1 MTDLIVLDRTHA
13 AISPSSY
20 ARIRKC
26 TASVALSASAPPEAA
41 SPYADA
47 GSAAH
52 KLLEVCL
59 QEGLDTFE
67 LGGVGN
73 VRVKGRDVPVDHAML
88 DDVAFCLDWIRC
100 SGVLDGRQ
108 LECEV
113 VIPISFAE
121 QYLGRPIYGHADVL
135 ARPIPVVVVDAKFGY
150 NPVPASSPQNGLY
163 ILGAVL
169 AETKGD
175 LDREG
180 LAGTSVILQP
190 SAGAPDRHEWTFA
203 ALRELRDEVIDV
215 CRKVRR
221 KQWEYAHGE
230 WCRFCPALAV
240 CPHLA
245 AVARDSALA
254 KVVPTPELVASGEM
268 SAGELDALL
277 ELWDVLELKGKQL
290 NAMAEDYLR
299 YGGRLKTRKLVR
311 KRTVR
316 RWRADKDAEFEL
328 KAAGINPY
336 TDPQLISP
344 AEAERRLPP
353 AKQHIVK
360 QLSEKPEGELTIA
373 KAGDKGE
380 AVVVAEALKSAL
392 ESNVAAGYLAAGR
405 SRTSEAKETQ
415 GEAVAGQ
422 PAGRAESR
430 KIRTAI

>member
-1 MTDLIVLDRTHA
+1 MTDLIVLDREHA

-20 ARIRKC
+20 ARVRAC
-26 TASVALSASAPPEAA
+26 TASVPLSAAAPPEAA

-59 QEGLDTFE
+59 SEGLDTFE

-73 VRVKGRDVPVDHAML
+73 VRVGGKDIPVDHDML
-88 DDVAFCLDWIRC
+88 DDVSFCLDWIR
-100 SGVLDGRQ
+100 SSDLLKNRT

-113 VIPISFAE
+113 VLPLHFAE
-121 QYLGRPIYGHADVL
+121 QYLGRPVYGHADVL

-150 NPVPASSPQNGLY
+150 NPVPASGPQNGLY

-169 AETKGD
+169 VETKGD

-190 SAGAPDRHEWTFA
+190 RASREPDTHEWTFA

-215 CRKVRR
+215 CRRVRK
-221 KQWEYAHGE
+221 KQWTYAHGD

-254 KVVPTPELVASGEM
+254 KVVPTPEMITSGEL
-268 SAGELDALL
+268 SAEVLADWLDLA
-277 ELWDVLELKGKQL
+277 DVLEPRFKQL
-290 NAMAEDYLR
+290 NAVAEDYLLH
-299 YGGRLKTRKLVR
+299 GGKMRNRKIVT
-311 KRTVR
+311 KRTNR
-316 RWRADKDAEFEL
+316 RWISEVEAAERLDEE
-328 KAAGINPY
+328 GINPY
-336 TDPQLISP
+336 TDPVLISP

-353 AKQHIVK
+353 SKQGIVK
-360 QLSEKPEGELTIA
+360 ELAEKPVGELTVTRMDDA
-373 KAGDKGE
+373 RP

-392 ESNVAAGYLAAGR
+392 ESSVAAGYLARTR
-405 SRTSEAKETQ
+405 S
-415 GEAVAGQ
+415 VA
-422 PAGRAESR
+422 
-430 KIRTAI
+430 